1 MSNRA
6 HSENSDAGSL
16 FPFLAVLLCTMG
28 ALLVLLVVLA
38 KQAAERA
45 VSNAIAQAEIVEQ
58 PKTSAPDQTSKD
70 AEEAAT
76 LVQQL
81 DKVLKYQQHLKTL
94 RKKSEDRLRQEQARL
109 SHLEEHT
116 RRIEHELARL
126 AIAAEQLDA
135 TEKARTVDQEQAES
149 ELKHLQSLIAENEER
164 LKQLRDESKRR
175 HSYTIVPYKGP
186 NGTYRKPIYIEC
198 RKDGVVIHPEGFH
211 FSESDFA
218 APAWPGNP
226 LASVLR
232 ASREYLNA
240 KAAKAGEPEPPDPYP
255 LLLVRPDGI
264 AAYSAA
270 RAAITSWDSD
280 YGYEFIAGD
289 WKLDFPDLPDPM
301 LAQVQAHAALNA
313 RANLARLAR
322 AAPSRFRAMGV
333 GGSRSYA
340 AEGTSGSYGYGQG
353 GNSEAPGNALSDSA
367 EGGTPDG
374 NGLSTRQMD
383 ARYGANSSEGVG
395 NAEPQGAN
403 VQYGAMPGGISGGE
417 ANGNQMANSG
427 SEASAE
433 GGSNGTP
440 GREQV
445 VGGQGAQDASNS
457 GSQLNSGASAG
468 SVAQSGSPSPSG
480 PGGSAASGANS
491 PGGSSG
497 SSASAAQASAASISI
512 SNKTQ
517 SIAESQGRNWAIQQ
531 GKRGA
536 VPIRRPIEVV
546 VRKNQIAILP
556 SRHSNQDAVATGTT
570 VSLNQPIEKISNEFV
585 EALKNRIKE
594 WGIAG
599 NGLYWR
605 PVLELKIGPDAKH
618 TAYEITHLLKDSG
631 VEVRLP
637 EMARSD
643 RGATINATK

>member
-6 HSENSDAGSL
+6 HRDNSDAGSL

-45 VSNAIAQAEIVEQ
+45 VSNAIAQSETIEQ
-58 PKTSAPDQTSKD
+58 PKTSVPTSED
-70 AEEAAT
+70 AEEATA
-76 LVQQL
+76 LAQEL
-81 DKVLKYQQHLKTL
+81 DGVLKYQQQLKTL
-94 RKKSEDRLRQEQARL
+94 HTKSEERLRQEQSRL

-126 AIAAEQLDA
+126 SIAAQQLDA
-135 TEKARTVDQEQAES
+135 TEKSQTVDQEQAES
-149 ELKHLQSLIAENEER
+149 ELKHLQSLITENEER
-164 LKQLRDESKRR
+164 LDQLREQSKGS

-218 APAWPGNP
+218 APSWPGNP
-226 LASVLR
+226 LAAVLR

-289 WKLDFPDLPDPM
+289 WKLDFPELPDPM

-333 GGSRSYA
+333 GGSRSHTA
-340 AEGTSGSYGYGQG
+340 GGTSGSHGYGSG
-353 GNSEAPGNALSDSA
+353 GQSETPGNILSDSA
-367 EGGTPDG
+367 DGGTSDG
-374 NGLSTRQMD
+374 NSLAAGGAE
-383 ARYGANSSEGVG
+383 ARYGASGSEGEG
-395 NAEPQGAN
+395 NTGLQGPDA
-403 VQYGAMPGGISGGE
+403 QYGAMPGGLPGSE
-417 ANGNQMANSG
+417 ANGSQTASSG

-440 GREQV
+440 GGEQV
-445 VGGQGAQDASNS
+445 AGGQGAQGTSNS
-457 GSQLNSGASAG
+457 GSQQNSGTAGG
-468 SVAQSGSPSPSG
+468 SVAQSGSPSQSG
-480 PGGSAASGANS
+480 PGGQAGSGAS
-491 PGGSSG
+491 SASGSSG
-497 SSASAAQASAASISI
+497 ASASGSQASSATMSFSK
-512 SNKTQ
+512 NKTS
-517 SIAESQGRNWAIQQ
+517 SIAESQGRNWAIKQ

-556 SRHSNQDAVATGTT
+556 SRHTSQGAEATGTT
-570 VSLNQPIEKISNEFV
+570 VSLNQTIDQISTEFV
-585 EALKNRIKE
+585 TALKSRIEE
-594 WGIAG
+594 WGLAG

-631 VEVRLP
+631 VEVRSP
-637 EMARSD
+637 EMARSGQ
-643 RGATINATK
+643 GAASNATK